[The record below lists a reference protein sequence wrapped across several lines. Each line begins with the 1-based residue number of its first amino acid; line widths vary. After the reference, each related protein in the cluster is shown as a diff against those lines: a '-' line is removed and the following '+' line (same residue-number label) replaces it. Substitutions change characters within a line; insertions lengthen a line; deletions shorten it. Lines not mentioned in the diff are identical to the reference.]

1 MIVLSR
7 EKLSPDIERKL
18 RRWLSSPEANTLRRV
33 VTAECQF
40 AQAAALQKALSAHD
54 GNASELLMQ
63 DDLRQAMRYHTF
75 LEIFNELSAKP
86 ADTSF
91 SVPKLQPP
99 AIANYGNTNPED
111 TESN

>member
-63 DDLRQAMRYHTF
+63 DDLRQAARYNTF
-75 LEIFNELSAKP
+75 LEIFYELAAKP
-86 ADTSF
+86 KESAF
-91 SVPKLQPP
+91 STAKLQPT
-99 AIANYGNTNPED
+99 ATINYGNDPEQD
-111 TESN
+111 TAAD